1 MQTSIKKHIDT
12 VQPVRET
19 IRLIKLW
26 RLRQN
31 IAWETFALEQTVVR
45 ALNGLNKD
53 DFAKNMMNVFTFIQD
68 NIERVS
74 IIDPANSNN
83 EIAIPA
89 DTRLSLKEKATSAIQ
104 AQYWSQ
110 IVS

>member
-12 VQPVRET
+12 VQPVRNT
-19 IRLIKLW
+19 IRLVKLW

-31 IAWETFALEQTVVR
+31 ISWETFALEQTVIR

-53 DFAKNMMNVFTFIQD
+53 DFAKNMMNVFTFIRD
-68 NIERVS
+68 KIESVS

-83 EIAIPA
+83 EIVIPA
-89 DTRLSLKEKATSAIQ
+89 NTRLLLKEKATNAMQ
-104 AQYWSQ
+104 APYWTQ
-110 IVS
+110 IIS